1 MSCDVGSI
9 DLERE
14 TSQTETKTLKKSNK
28 ITLCNQKLIHEKYDN
43 LKVDSDTIK
52 KQLYHDQPNKHLCL
66 FKQRSGGDRSM
77 SRKTFPKSLT

>member
-1 MSCDVGSI
+1 MSFDVGSI

-14 TSQTETKTLKKSNK
+14 TSQAETKTLKKSNK

-52 KQLYHDQPNKHLCL
+52 TVISWLAQQTLVFYLNNVQVVTDQCQEKLS
-66 FKQRSGGDRSM
+66 RSH
-77 SRKTFPKSLT
+77 